1 MTMSP
6 ATGSEVREGIVRR
19 EPGDSLHLKSGDIST
34 ASCIYK
40 NVAWSP
46 LGSEKKSLM
55 ATLRLL
61 VTMKPT
67 NLTCA
72 VRLRIRVE
80 AVTHIRAC
88 QVDKS
93 CSCTSK
99 CLPVIDSRSYQPT
112 MTCVHGPIGNKSKGH
127 RVTGPLYRRN
137 IAWLSC
143 SVSGY
148 R

>member
-19 EPGDSLHLKSGDIST
+19 ESGDSLHLKSGDIST

-40 NVAWSP
+40 NAACSP

-67 NLTCA
+67 NQTCA
-72 VRLRIRVE
+72 VRLRVRIRVE

-93 CSCTSK
+93 C
-99 CLPVIDSRSYQPT
+99 PVYFKVFARHRHARSYQHT

-127 RVTGPLYRRN
+127 RVTGASL
-137 IAWLSC
+137 
-143 SVSGY
+143 
-148 R
+148 